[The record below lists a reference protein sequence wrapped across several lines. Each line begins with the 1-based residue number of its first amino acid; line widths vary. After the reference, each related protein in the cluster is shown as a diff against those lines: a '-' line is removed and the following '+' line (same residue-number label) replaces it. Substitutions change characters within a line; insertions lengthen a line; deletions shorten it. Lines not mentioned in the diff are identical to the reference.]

1 MKVTKFIN
9 FFTQYGWL
17 VWFSGLVAAVGY
29 YFGEDSTFATITV
42 FFLSLLL
49 FHLVLFRFSKHEKI
63 WKATDYLFEVIA
75 VISIIAAVSG
85 LGIASKQK
93 TLQQA
98 FSERKLAQVRFI
110 YAVELTISHDCHVKE
125 SRKDIW
131 TPTPEPI
138 GGECERLE
146 SFLPQMKFEFD
157 QETGPDNMTAE
168 GLWGFNLAYD
178 DVELDGTWSMIHTR
192 AKEFLAINKKTE
204 EAIALRDSLKD
215 TDGFDVS
222 KVDKVVYW
230 HHILAFFLALKIAR
244 ISMSIFKNEQ

>member
-1 MKVTKFIN
+1 MEVIKFN
-9 FFTQYGWL
+9 DLFKQYGWL
-17 VWFSGLVAAVGY
+17 AWFIGLIVGVVY
-29 YFGEDSTFATITV
+29 FFGEDSAIATMTV
-42 FFLSLLL
+42 FGLSLLL
-49 FHLVLFRFSKHEKI
+49 FHLVLFRFSRHEKM

-93 TLQQA
+93 TLQTA

-131 TPTPEPI
+131 PHTPEPNE
-138 GGECERLE
+138 GECERLE
-146 SFLPQMKFEFD
+146 SFLPQMKFQFD
-157 QETGPDNMTAE
+157 QETGPDNMTAD
-168 GLWGFNLAYD
+168 GLWGFNLSYD
-178 DVELDGTWSMIHTR
+178 GVKLDGTWSMIHTR
-192 AKEFLAINKKTE
+192 AQEFLAVNEKTE
-204 EAIALRDSLKD
+204 AAIALRDSLKN
-215 TDGFDVS
+215 TNGFDVS

-244 ISMSIFKNEQ
+244 ISMSIFKNS